1 MSNHDREGSYPSNRD
16 GTLERAWREASDEQP
31 PAHLDAAIVAAARQA
46 VADRGQQSNTAPAR
60 IASRTWLTY
69 WQPLAA
75 AASVAGLAFVLV
87 QMLPREHRGAPS
99 LQRQESVPVATQ
111 PQSSP
116 ALEATGASQVPSI
129 DQAIGARERDDVAV
143 GAPAQDAVP
152 VPPAVPA
159 PPAAKAEATASGSAE
174 LAGESR
180 AERNQAAAPEM
191 AGRAGSV
198 AAAAPAAIAKSSER
212 NVDDAAAPLDA
223 PAWAAR
229 IAALHAAGDVTAAEH
244 ALRDFRATEPHADT
258 YLPESLRRWAQT
270 VQ

>member
-1 MSNHDREGSYPSNRD
+1 MSNHDREGSYPSHRD
-16 GTLERAWREASDEQP
+16 ATLDRAWREASDEQP

-46 VADRGQQSNTAPAR
+46 VADRGQQSNTVPAR

-75 AASVAGLAFVLV
+75 AASIAGLAFVLV
-87 QMLPREHRGAPS
+87 QLLPREHSGAPS

-116 ALEATGASQVPSI
+116 ALEATGTSQVPSI
-129 DQAIGARERDDVAV
+129 DKAIGARERDDVAV
-143 GAPAQDAVP
+143 DAPAQNAVP
-152 VPPAVPA
+152 VPPVVPA
-159 PPAAKAEATASGSAE
+159 SPAAKAEATASGSAE

-180 AERNQAAAPEM
+180 ADRNKAAAPELARA
-191 AGRAGSV
+191 AGPADV
-198 AAAAPAAIAKSSER
+198 AAPAAIAKSSER

-229 IAALHAAGDVTAAEH
+229 IATLHAAGDVTAAEQ
-244 ALRDFRATEPHADT
+244 ALRDFRATEPQADG
-258 YLPESLRRWAQT
+258 YLPESLRSWART